1 MHITRIYTLL
11 AVHLTLT
18 CLLVAATESVNNT
31 NEFVATKEW
40 QVVAEGFYYVSQWIM
55 DKYLTNFIIFQ
66 VKPFQ
71 KDYTC
76 VLI

>member
-40 QVVAEGFYYVSQWIM
+40 QVVAEGFYYVSQ
-55 DKYLTNFIIFQ
+55 
-66 VKPFQ
+66 
-71 KDYTC
+71 
-76 VLI
+76 